1 MSSPKMRQAVVTV
14 VLLSSSAWW
23 FPPAL
28 AQERVIGLLALPGV
42 FGRGACDRFAPRP
55 VALHDTPQG
64 RGSGTVLVLEPWTH
78 DSRGGCEGL
87 EVGVRVPGAAAVQQ
101 LPTKEYAYEA
111 PGAIVL
117 ERRGTWFRVR
127 LASGSAWLESSAP
140 DLRGRAEALPYI
152 YLKLC
157 QRLTPTITSRSTA
170 RGPALQ
176 STFAPDGV

>member
-1 MSSPKMRQAVVTV
+1 MSSPQMRQAVVTV

-87 EVGVRVPGAAAVQQ
+87 EVGVRVPGAAAVEQ

-111 PGAIVL
+111 PWRHRAGATRDMVS
-117 ERRGTWFRVR
+117 G
-127 LASGSAWLESSAP
+127 ASG
-140 DLRGRAEALPYI
+140 
-152 YLKLC
+152 
-157 QRLTPTITSRSTA
+157 QRLGVAGIVGAGSP
-170 RGPALQ
+170 GQ
-176 STFAPDGV
+176 S